1 MDANS
6 LAPLL
11 GAPPLVQL
19 HAATGALALLT
30 GLARLLWSG
39 REPVECALGWS
50 FLALLVSSAVSSLFL
65 PTPAG
70 ALRLLGVTPHHGFA
84 VLALAGA
91 GAAVVAARMGERL
104 ARQRIVTAT
113 FAGVLLM
120 AGLFEMTPGRLLHT
134 VLAGG

>member
-1 MDANS
+1 MDAMN

-19 HAATGALALLT
+19 HAATGTLALIT
-30 GLARLLWSG
+30 GVARLVWSY
-39 REPVECALGWS
+39 REPVERALGWS
-50 FLALLVSSAVSSLFL
+50 FLAFLVASAVSSLFL
-65 PTPAG
+65 PTPDG
-70 ALRLLGVTPHHGFA
+70 ALRVMGVTPHHGFA

-104 ARQRIVTAT
+104 ARQRIITAT

-120 AGLFEMTPGRLLHT
+120 AGLFEMTPGRMLHT